1 MFFGWESTT
10 FSRIFD
16 KVRLRGRGV
25 ACFRSEE
32 RPEVAVNVSDRVRA
46 HVQGD
51 FVVFIIGLRIN
62 RPWRVT
68 SYLRPMLAMRS
79 MLDELQQIGPDSGLL
94 HVERVGFLTF
104 IQYWRSFDHLESYAR
119 DSTRKHRPAW
129 TAFNLQMKRR
139 SGDVGLFH
147 ETYLVQGGKYEAV
160 YRGMPPTG
168 LAVAGEQALVNDAA
182 DSARQRIYLD

>member
-1 MFFGWESTT
+1 M
-10 FSRIFD
+10 
-16 KVRLRGRGV
+16 
-25 ACFRSEE
+25 
-32 RPEVAVNVSDRVRA
+32 AVNVSDRVRA